1 MFDSADLD
9 HKADKARWQR
19 EEPALR
25 EALLAAQYALSQQ
38 GRHAVLIIIAGVE
51 GAGKGETL
59 HLLNEW
65 MDPRHIRTYAF
76 GDPGDEE
83 AEQPPMWR
91 FWRVLPA
98 RGSIGILFGS
108 WYTQPILQR
117 VGGAIGKQSFDGQLE
132 AIRRHEEML
141 VDEGVLLIKLWF
153 HLSKKQQKRRLERLE
168 RDPDTRWRVTRED
181 WRRFRHYDRFREVSA
196 DALRSTGTG
205 EAPWLVVPG
214 GDHRYR
220 SLLVGKALLQ
230 AMQARLA
237 LPDNTSV
244 PSSPPTAPAEF
255 DSTLLL
261 DRLDLGLRVSRRRYE
276 RELER
281 LQGELNRLSRSRRF
295 SRRSLVM
302 VFEGWDAA
310 GKGSTIRRVAAALDA
325 RHYKITP
332 VAAPTQEEL
341 AQPYLWRFWRQLPRY
356 GNVAIF
362 DRSWYG
368 RVLVERV
375 EGYCA
380 PADWMR
386 AYAEINDFEQQL
398 VDNGT
403 VVAKFWMQISA
414 DEQHRR
420 FKERE
425 ETPFKRYK
433 LTEDDWRNRSKREA
447 YCQAACEMVDR
458 CSSVVAPW
466 TLIEAEDKYYAR
478 IKVLQTLVQQLEAA
492 L

>member
-65 MDPRHIRTYAF
+65 MDPRHIRAYAF
-76 GDPGDEE
+76 GERGDEE

-91 FWRVLPA
+91 FWRVLPP

-117 VGGAIGKQSFDGQLE
+117 VNGADGRQAFDGQLA
-132 AIRRHEEML
+132 AIRRHEQML
-141 VDEGVLLIKLWF
+141 ADEGVLLLKFWF

-168 RDPDTRWRVTRED
+168 SDPDTRWRVTRED
-181 WRRFRHYDRFREVSA
+181 WRRFARYDRFRDVSA
-196 DALRSTGTG
+196 DALRATDSGQ
-205 EAPWLVVPG
+205 APWLVVPG
-214 GDHRYR
+214 SDHRYR
-220 SLLVGKALLQ
+220 SLLVGKALLE
-230 AMQARLA
+230 ALRARLA
-237 LPDNTSV
+237 LPDTSPARTV
-244 PSSPPTAPAEF
+244 PVLPALAV

-261 DRLDLGLRVSRRRYE
+261 DRLDLGLKLSRRRYE
-276 RELER
+276 RQLEK

-295 SRRSLVM
+295 VGRSLVA

-341 AQPYLWRFWRQLPRY
+341 AQPYLWRFWRQLPRR

-386 AYAEINDFEQQL
+386 AYSEINDFEQQL
-398 VDNGT
+398 VDNGA
-403 VVAKFWMQISA
+403 VVAKFWMHISA

-425 ETPFKRYK
+425 NTPFKRYK

-447 YCQAACEMVDR
+447 YCLAVCEMVDR
-458 CSSVVAPW
+458 CSSVFAPW
-466 TLIEAEDKYYAR
+466 TLVEAEDKYFAR
-478 IKVLQTLVQQLEAA
+478 IKVLRTLVEQIEAA